1 MATKTYDPKSVTVTV
16 NGVYITGLGES
27 MVEITKDENNYDTK
41 VGAQGDTIRTKIN
54 NKLGTIKLT
63 LQQTS
68 PQLSYLDSLANS
80 GALIPIS
87 IISANDPKETTSV
100 TEAFLKKPSDR
111 KYGKDA
117 EDREYEFQALD
128 LKLE

>member
-1 MATKTYDPKSVTVTV
+1 MATKTYDPKSVTITV

-27 MVEITKDENNYDTK
+27 MVEISKDENNYDTK
-41 VGAQGDTIRTKIN
+41 VGAQGDTVRTKIN
-54 NKLGTIKLT
+54 NQLGTIKIT

-68 PQLSYLDSLANS
+68 PQLAYLDKLANS
-80 GALIPIS
+80 GTLIPIS

-100 TEAFLKKPSDR
+100 TEAFVKKPADR

>member
-41 VGAQGDTIRTKIN
+41 VGAQGDKVRTKIN
-54 NKLGTIKLT
+54 NSLGTIKLT

-68 PQLSYLDSLANS
+68 PQLAYLDRLANS